1 MKKYEVMYI
10 IRPEL
15 DEDAKKALVEEIN
28 NVFVNKA
35 STVEKVDEWGLR
47 DLAYEIKGCTK
58 GYYVVLN
65 VNATAEAID
74 EFTRVANIKE
84 NIIRYIAVAE

>member
-15 DEDAKKALVEEIN
+15 DEDAKKALVEDIN

-74 EFTRVANIKE
+74 EFTRVANLKE

>member
-15 DEDAKKALVEEIN
+15 DDDAKKALVEEIN
-28 NVFVNKA
+28 NVFVNKDSA
-35 STVEKVDEWGLR
+35 VEKVDEWGLR

-65 VNATAEAID
+65 VNATPEAID

>member
-15 DEDAKKALVEEIN
+15 DEDAKKALVEDIN

>member
-47 DLAYEIKGCTK
+47 DLAYEVKGCTK

-65 VNATAEAID
+65 VNATPEAID

>member
-65 VNATAEAID
+65 VNATSEAID

>member
-58 GYYVVLN
+58 GYYVVLY
-65 VNATAEAID
+65 VNATSEAID

>member
-65 VNATAEAID
+65 VNATPEAID

-84 NIIRYIAVAE
+84 NIIRHIVVAE

>member
-65 VNATAEAID
+65 VNATPEAID
-74 EFTRVANIKE
+74 EFTRVANITE

>member
-65 VNATAEAID
+65 VNATPEAFD